1 MNDDLESFTPL
12 QFKRKKGKLLVD
24 GRDSAH
30 DVGIITA
37 VARALYWHTLL
48 DTGAFKSVVE
58 IARHEDLMPTSVG
71 RLLRLARLAPDIVDQ
86 LMMGSQPR
94 QLTLRW
100 LMRNDMPALWPEQRV
115 LLESFR

>member
-1 MNDDLESFTPL
+1 
-12 QFKRKKGKLLVD
+12 
-24 GRDSAH
+24 
-30 DVGIITA
+30 
-37 VARALYWHTLL
+37 
-48 DTGAFKSVVE
+48 
-58 IARHEDLMPTSVG
+58 MPTSVG